1 MGQLK
6 DVPSGLSS
14 LKSKMD
20 KLYIGKLETT
30 PADLSKLSNVVKN
43 EYFTTQEFNK
53 LISNNFTERLKQANL
68 ASKSDIADFVKRT
81 DFDNTL
87 ISFYK
92 RITSN
97 KTKDIEFKTKL
108 GDLEEKV

>member
-1 MGQLK
+1 M
-6 DVPSGLSS
+6 
-14 LKSKMD
+14 
-20 KLYIGKLETT
+20 
-30 PADLSKLSNVVKN
+30 
-43 EYFTTQEFNK
+43 
-53 LISNNFTERLKQANL
+53 
-68 ASKSDIADFVKRT
+68 KRT
-81 DFDNTL
+81 DFDNKL